1 MTELLDLG
9 RSILAQQPFSRIL
22 GTEMTAYSMDGVE
35 LRLSISDMLRQQH
48 GFVHGGVL
56 AYLADNALTFAGGV
70 AMGGGV
76 LTSEMKL
83 NYIRPAVGE
92 QLVARA
98 KSIAAG
104 RTQGVARC
112 EVYVIRNGAEWLCL
126 AAQGTVAKA
135 AGIPVERKPCAAV
148 DDQSTAVA

>member
-1 MTELLDLG
+1 MTDILALG
-9 RSILAQQPFSRIL
+9 RSILANQPFSRLL
-22 GTEMTAYSMDGVE
+22 GTEMTAYSQTGVE
-35 LRLSISDMLRQQH
+35 LRLAITEQVLQQH

-76 LTSEMKL
+76 LTSEIKL

-92 QLVARA
+92 LLVARA
-98 KSIAAG
+98 AAIAAG
-104 RTQGVARC
+104 RTQGVVRC
-112 EVYVIRNGAEWLCL
+112 EVYCVSDGVEKLCV

-135 AGIPVERKPCAAV
+135 GSIPVEAATGAEKG
-148 DDQSTAVA
+148 TA

>member
-1 MTELLDLG
+1 MTDLLALG
-9 RSILAQQPFSRIL
+9 RKILSEQPFSRLL
-22 GTEMTAYSMDGVE
+22 GTEMTEYSQSGVE
-35 LRLSISDMLRQQH
+35 LRIAITDEVRQQH

-83 NYIRPAVGE
+83 NYIRPAVGD
-92 QLVARA
+92 LLIARA
-98 KSIAAG
+98 TALSAG
-104 RTQGVARC
+104 RTQGVVRC
-112 EVYVIRNGAEWLCL
+112 EVYAVRNGIERLCV

-135 AGIPVERKPCAAV
+135 GGIPVETATRAE
-148 DDQSTAVA
+148 DQSA

>member
-1 MTELLDLG
+1 MTDLLALG
-9 RSILAQQPFSRIL
+9 RKILADQPFSRLL
-22 GTEMTAYSMDGVE
+22 GTEMTAYSQEGVE
-35 LRLSISDMLRQQH
+35 LRLAITDEVRQQH

-92 QLVARA
+92 LLIARA
-98 KSIAAG
+98 RALAAG
-104 RTQGVARC
+104 RTQGVVRC
-112 EVYVIRNGAEWLCL
+112 EVHAVKDGTEKLCV

-135 AGIPVERKPCAAV
+135 GSIPVETPVEEAA
-148 DDQSTAVA
+148 